1 MHSATVAENL
11 GSRGGEN
18 ARSSTSPDSCVLSGS
33 SSRFESITISL
44 SMASLGETA
53 GGAAQQQEKFI
64 YQWIYMSEQ
73 YLWGILTHFSEISQK
88 RLGKKQVQA

>member
-18 ARSSTSPDSCVLSGS
+18 ASCVLSGS
-33 SSRFESITISL
+33 SSRFESITRSL
-44 SMASLGETA
+44 SRASLGETA

>member
-1 MHSATVAENL
+1 
-11 GSRGGEN
+11 
-18 ARSSTSPDSCVLSGS
+18 
-33 SSRFESITISL
+33 
-44 SMASLGETA
+44 MASLGETA